1 MDAMEIE
8 LLLNPELVQLLPNW
22 DELNA
27 QWVSKKYF
35 TVGGP
40 FLRPLFF
47 ARALFLHDFRRFL
60 GAKKGHSRIS
70 EEKMT
75 KISDFVFFIWV
86 IFLQK
91 REIFA
96 YFCLYF
102 QICYALTPGANA
114 TQGPWGKFG
123 LFNALVPSRVHLAS
137 FRSGQNRTLL
147 VYFCKNNKVFFHHFR
162 HF

>member
-1 MDAMEIE
+1 MEIE

-27 QWVSKKYF
+27 QWESKKYL

-40 FLRPLFF
+40 FLQPLFF

-75 KISDFVFFIWV
+75 KISDFVFLFGS
-86 IFLQK
+86 FFYK
-91 REIFA
+91 REKYLLIFVCT
-96 YFCLYF
+96 F
-102 QICYALTPGANA
+102 
-114 TQGPWGKFG
+114 KFSV
-123 LFNALVPSRVHLAS
+123 FNKLNPTEN
-137 FRSGQNRTLL
+137 FI
-147 VYFCKNNKVFFHHFR
+147 
-162 HF
+162 